1 MRYNLWSRLNNRV
14 NRFKNSNRK
23 LILYIK
29 NYCKIKKLVKNIQ
42 NLIKRSKNFSIK
54 RKLHSKIR
62 KLDISKK

>member
-29 NYCKIKKLVKNIQ
+29 NYCKIKKLVKSIQ
-42 NLIKRSKNFSIK
+42 SLIKRNKNFNIK
-54 RKLHSKIR
+54 KKLHSKIR